1 MKHRKF
7 IVVACVILFLAVA
20 LGGLALQFNVVRKV
34 LNQIVSTY
42 PVSSIVNRLQRHT
55 IPSNNAQCLADLA
68 KLDVGF
74 KAQSSFSND
83 KGCSVQHAVRLA
95 RVGNVKLDNAP
106 LLTCRMATQLAKFEV
121 DYLQPIGQ
129 SILGSKIKRIKHI
142 GTYNCRSMR
151 QYGGVLSQHAF
162 ANAIDV
168 SAFVTED
175 GRTINVE
182 KDWKGKQEK
191 SRFLKKVAKS
201 ACKSFRAS
209 VSPDADANHFN
220 HFHWDTG
227 LYRNCAISVPD
238 PLWKILLKVAC
249 R

>member
-1 MKHRKF
+1 MKHRKLIF
-7 IVVACVILFLAVA
+7 IAFVSLFLMVA
-20 LGGLALQFNVVRKV
+20 LGGLALQFDVTRKV
-34 LNQIVSTY
+34 LNQIVSTF
-42 PVSSIVNRLQRHT
+42 PVSSIVNRIQRHT
-55 IPSNNAQCLADLA
+55 IPSNNAQCLVDLA
-68 KLDVGF
+68 KRDVGF

-83 KGCSVQHAVRLA
+83 KGCSVQHAVRLS
-95 RVGNVKLDNAP
+95 RVGNVKLNNSP
-106 LLTCRMATQLAKFEV
+106 LLTCRMATQLAKFEL
-121 DYLQPIGQ
+121 DYLQPVAQ

-142 GTYNCRSMR
+142 GTYSCRSMR
-151 QYGGVLSQHAF
+151 QYGNVLSQHAF

-175 GRTINVE
+175 GRTISVE

-191 SRFLKKVAKS
+191 TKFLKQVSRS
-201 ACKSFRAS
+201 ACKSFRVS

-227 LYRNCAISVPD
+227 LYRS
-238 PLWKILLKVAC
+238 C

>member
-1 MKHRKF
+1 MKHRKL
-7 IVVACVILFLAVA
+7 IVIACVSLLLVVA
-20 LGGLALQFNVVRKV
+20 LGGLALQFDVTRKV
-34 LNQIVSTY
+34 LNQIVSAY
-42 PVSSIVNRLQRHT
+42 PFSSIVNRIQRHT
-55 IPSNNAQCLADLA
+55 IPSNNAQCLIELA
-68 KLDVGF
+68 KQNVSF

-121 DYLQPIGQ
+121 DYLQPTAQ
-129 SILGSKIKRIKHI
+129 NILGSKIKRIKHI
-142 GTYNCRSMR
+142 GTYSCRSMR
-151 QYGGVLSQHAF
+151 QYGNVLSQHAF

-175 GRTINVE
+175 GRTISVE

-191 SRFLKKVAKS
+191 SKFLKKVAS
-201 ACKSFRAS
+201 TACRSFRVS

-227 LYRNCAISVPD
+227 LYRS
-238 PLWKILLKVAC
+238 C

>member
-1 MKHRKF
+1 MKHRKL
-7 IVVACVILFLAVA
+7 IVVAFVSLLLVVA
-20 LGGLALQFNVVRKV
+20 LGGLALQFDVTRKV
-34 LNQIVSTY
+34 LNQIVSAY
-42 PVSSIVNRLQRHT
+42 PFSSIVNRIQRHT
-55 IPSNNAQCLADLA
+55 IPSNNAQCLIDLA
-68 KLDVGF
+68 KRDVGF
-74 KAQSSFSND
+74 KTQSSFSND
-83 KGCSVQHAVRLA
+83 KGCSVQHAVKLS

-121 DYLQPIGQ
+121 DYLQPTAQ

-175 GRTINVE
+175 DKTISVE
-182 KDWKGKQEK
+182 KDWNSKQEK
-191 SRFLKKVAKS
+191 SKFLKQVAKS
-201 ACKSFRAS
+201 ACKSFRVS

-227 LYRNCAISVPD
+227 LYRS
-238 PLWKILLKVAC
+238 C